1 MEGLYVASMVPFD
14 ADGRIN
20 DAVAR
25 EMIEKNLEQGAKG
38 FFVAGSS
45 GECFLLTPEE
55 HLHLFELFAEYKDRC
70 TLFAHV
76 GSCGTDESV
85 RYAKAAADMGY
96 QRIAATPPI
105 YFGYSSAAVA
115 GYYDALAE
123 AVGHGIFYYNIP
135 MNTKRTLNLYDAD
148 TRAMF
153 ASGSITGVKHTN
165 LDLYEMERL
174 RAINPE
180 LKCFGGFENEM
191 VGFLAMGCDGFIGS
205 TFNFMLPHYLKIYE
219 AFNAGRVEE
228 ARQLQVKANNIME
241 VIMGEGLFPS
251 IKHILATQGVDA
263 GQMRRP
269 FLPLSEQAAAHVDA
283 VVAENLVE

>member
-1 MEGLYVASMVPFD
+1 MEGLYVASMVPLD
-14 ADGRIN
+14 EDGKIN

-25 EMIEKNLEQGAKG
+25 EMIETNLAEGAAG

-96 QRIAATPPI
+96 ERIAATPPI

-115 GYYDALAE
+115 GYYDDIAS
-123 AVGHGIFYYNIP
+123 AVGHGVYYYNIP

-153 ASGSITGVKHTN
+153 ASGSIAGVKHTN

-191 VGFLAMGCDGFIGS
+191 VAFLAMGCDGFIGS

-219 AFNAGRVEE
+219 AFNAGRIEE
-228 ARQLQVKANNIME
+228 ARELQVKANNIME
-241 VIMGEGLFPS
+241 AIMGEGLFPS
-251 IKHILATQGVDA
+251 IKHILSAHGAAV
-263 GQMRRP
+263 GEMRRP
-269 FLPLSEQAAAHVDA
+269 FQPLSPKAAAYVDS
-283 VVAENLVE
+283 VVAENLVR

>member
-14 ADGRIN
+14 EDGKIN

-25 EMIEKNLEQGAKG
+25 EMIETNLAEGAAG

-96 QRIAATPPI
+96 ERIAATPPI

-115 GYYDALAE
+115 GYYDDIAS
-123 AVGHGIFYYNIP
+123 AVGHGVYYYNIP
-135 MNTKRTLNLYDAD
+135 MNTKRALDLYDAD

-153 ASGSITGVKHTN
+153 ASGSIAGVKHTN

-191 VGFLAMGCDGFIGS
+191 VAFLAMGCDGFIGS
-205 TFNFMLPHYLKIYE
+205 TFNFMLPHYLKICE
-219 AFNAGRVEE
+219 AFNAGRIEE
-228 ARQLQVKANNIME
+228 ARELQVKANNIME
-241 VIMGEGLFPS
+241 AIMGEGLFPS
-251 IKHILATQGVDA
+251 IKHILSARGAAV
-263 GQMRRP
+263 GEMRRP
-269 FLPLSEQAAAHVDA
+269 FQSLSPKAAAHVDS
-283 VVAENLVE
+283 VVAENLVR

>member
-14 ADGRIN
+14 EDGKIN

-25 EMIEKNLEQGAKG
+25 GMIETNLAEGAAG

-96 QRIAATPPI
+96 ERIAATPPI

-115 GYYDALAE
+115 GYYDDIAS
-123 AVGHGIFYYNIP
+123 AVGRGVYYYNIP

-153 ASGSITGVKHTN
+153 ASGSIAGVKHTN
-165 LDLYEMERL
+165 LDL
-174 RAINPE
+174 
-180 LKCFGGFENEM
+180 
-191 VGFLAMGCDGFIGS
+191 
-205 TFNFMLPHYLKIYE
+205 
-219 AFNAGRVEE
+219 
-228 ARQLQVKANNIME
+228 
-241 VIMGEGLFPS
+241 
-251 IKHILATQGVDA
+251 
-263 GQMRRP
+263 
-269 FLPLSEQAAAHVDA
+269 
-283 VVAENLVE
+283 

>member
-14 ADGRIN
+14 EDGKIN

-25 EMIEKNLEQGAKG
+25 EMIETNLAEGAAG

-55 HLHLFELFAEYKDRC
+55 HLRLFELFAEYKDRC

-96 QRIAATPPI
+96 ERIAATPPI

-123 AVGHGIFYYNIP
+123 AVGHGVYYYNIP
-135 MNTKRTLNLYDAD
+135 MNTKRTLDLYDAD

-153 ASGSITGVKHTN
+153 ASGSIAGVKHTN

-174 RAINPE
+174 RAINSE

-219 AFNAGRVEE
+219 AFNEGRVEE
-228 ARQLQVKANNIME
+228 ARELQVKANNIME
-241 VIMGEGLFPS
+241 AIMGAGLFPS
-251 IKHILATQGVDA
+251 IKHILSARGVA
-263 GQMRRP
+263 VGEMRKP
-269 FLPLSEQAAAHVDA
+269 FLPLSAEAAAHVDE
-283 VVAENLVE
+283 VVAQNLVK

>member
-1 MEGLYVASMVPFD
+1 M
-14 ADGRIN
+14 
-20 DAVAR
+20 
-25 EMIEKNLEQGAKG
+25 
-38 FFVAGSS
+38 
-45 GECFLLTPEE
+45 LTPEE

-96 QRIAATPPI
+96 ERIAATPPI

-115 GYYDALAE
+115 GYYDDIAS
-123 AVGHGIFYYNIP
+123 AVGHGVYYYNIP
-135 MNTKRTLNLYDAD
+135 MNTKRTLDLYDAD

-153 ASGSITGVKHTN
+153 ASGSIAGVKHTN

-191 VGFLAMGCDGFIGS
+191 VAFLAMGCDGFIGS

-219 AFNAGRVEE
+219 AFNAGRIEE
-228 ARQLQVKANNIME
+228 ARELQVKANNIME
-241 VIMGEGLFPS
+241 AIMGEGLFPS
-251 IKHILATQGVDA
+251 IKHILSARGVA
-263 GQMRRP
+263 VGEMRRP
-269 FLPLSEQAAAHVDA
+269 FRPLSPKAAAHVDS
-283 VVAENLVE
+283 VVAENLVR

>member
-14 ADGRIN
+14 EDGKIN
-20 DAVAR
+20 DGVAR
-25 EMIEKNLEQGAKG
+25 EMIEANLAEGAAG

-85 RYAKAAADMGY
+85 RYAKAAAEMGC

-115 GYYDALAE
+115 GYYDDIAS
-123 AVGHGIFYYNIP
+123 AVGRGVYYYNIP
-135 MNTKRTLNLYDAD
+135 MNTKRALNLYDAD

-153 ASGSITGVKHTN
+153 ASGSIAGVKHTN
-165 LDLYEMERL
+165 LDLYEMERS
-174 RAINPE
+174 AP
-180 LKCFGGFENEM
+180 
-191 VGFLAMGCDGFIGS
+191 S
-205 TFNFMLPHYLKIYE
+205 TLSSSALVASRTRWW
-219 AFNAGRVEE
+219 AFWPWAATVSSARRLTLCSRTISRSTRRSTRGRVEE

-241 VIMGEGLFPS
+241 AIMGEGLFPS
-251 IKHILATQGVDA
+251 IKHILSARGIAV
-263 GQMRRP
+263 GEMRRP
-269 FLPLSEQAAAHVDA
+269 FQPLPPEAAAHVDS
-283 VVAENLVE
+283 VVAEDLVL

>member
-14 ADGRIN
+14 EDGKVN

-25 EMIEKNLEQGAKG
+25 EMIETNLAEGAAG

-96 QRIAATPPI
+96 ERIAATPPI

-115 GYYDALAE
+115 GYYDDIAS
-123 AVGHGIFYYNIP
+123 AVGHGIYYYNIP

-153 ASGSITGVKHTN
+153 ASGSIAGVKHTN

-191 VGFLAMGCDGFIGS
+191 VAFLAMGCDGFIGS

-219 AFNAGRVEE
+219 AFNAGRIEE
-228 ARQLQVKANNIME
+228 ARELQVKANNIME
-241 VIMGEGLFPS
+241 AIMGEGLFLS
-251 IKHILATQGVDA
+251 IKHILSARGVAA
-263 GQMRRP
+263 GEMRRP
-269 FLPLSEQAAAHVDA
+269 FQPLPPKAAAYVDS
-283 VVAENLVE
+283 VVAENLVR

>member
-1 MEGLYVASMVPFD
+1 MEGLYVASVVPFTE
-14 ADGRIN
+14 DGAIN
-20 DAVAR
+20 DVVIR
-25 EMIEKNLEQGAKG
+25 QMIEANLEEGAAG

-55 HLHLFELFAEYKDRC
+55 RMHLFEVFAEYKDRC

-85 RYAKAAADMGY
+85 RYTRAAKEMGY

-105 YFGYSSAAVA
+105 YFGYSPKAVA
-115 GYYDALAE
+115 GYFDDIAAAAGEGVY
-123 AVGHGIFYYNIP
+123 YYNIP
-135 MNTKRTLNLYDAD
+135 MNTHRTLNFYDAD

-153 ASGSITGVKHTN
+153 ASDAIAGIKHTN

-174 RAINPE
+174 RAIKPE

-205 TFNFMLPHYLKIYE
+205 TFNFMLPHYLRIYDAYNE
-219 AFNAGRVEE
+219 GRVDE
-228 ARQLQVKANNIME
+228 ARELQVKANNIMQA
-241 VIMGEGLFPS
+241 IMGEGLFPS
-251 IKHILATQGVDA
+251 IKHILNERGIAVGN
-263 GQMRRP
+263 MRKP
-269 FLPLSEQAAAHVDA
+269 FLPLSDEAKAHVDA
-283 VVAENLVE
+283 VVAENLVA

>member
-1 MEGLYVASMVPFD
+1 MEGLYVASMVPLD
-14 ADGRIN
+14 EDGKIN

-25 EMIEKNLEQGAKG
+25 EMIETNLAEGAAG

-96 QRIAATPPI
+96 ERIAATPPI

-115 GYYDALAE
+115 GYYDDIAS
-123 AVGHGIFYYNIP
+123 AVGHGVYYYNIP

-153 ASGSITGVKHTN
+153 ASGSIAGVKHTN

-191 VGFLAMGCDGFIGS
+191 VAFLAMGCDGFIGS

-219 AFNAGRVEE
+219 AFNAGRIEE
-228 ARQLQVKANNIME
+228 ARELQVKANNIME
-241 VIMGEGLFPS
+241 AIMGEGLFPS
-251 IKHILATQGVDA
+251 IKHSLSARGVA
-263 GQMRRP
+263 VGEMRRP
-269 FLPLSEQAAAHVDA
+269 FQPLSPKAAARVDS
-283 VVAENLVE
+283 VVAENLVR